1 MVQNQTTNFRS
12 FAAQLLLGSIA
23 LAQVRRLSAFGNG
36 GPGVT
41 LQFVLPLHQED
52 AS

>member
-23 LAQVRRLSAFGNG
+23 LARVRRLSAFGNG
-36 GPGVT
+36 GLGAA
-41 LQFVLPLHQED
+41 LQFVQPLNQED